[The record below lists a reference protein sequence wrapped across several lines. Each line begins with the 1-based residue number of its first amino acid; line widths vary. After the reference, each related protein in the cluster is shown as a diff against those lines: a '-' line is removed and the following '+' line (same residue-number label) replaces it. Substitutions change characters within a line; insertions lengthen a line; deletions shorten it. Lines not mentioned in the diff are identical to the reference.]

1 MSRRDELVQKYADD
15 LEKLGKTVDM
25 DLLQRCVEAC
35 GPSIYRADSE
45 TVASSD
51 PDEIARVKN
60 SFLIKRLGLADDEK
74 LDRGMTAAI
83 EEYGTS
89 NRNKYRPVLYYLL
102 AERFDAVSRV

>member
-1 MSRRDELVQKYADD
+1 MRGSMRSFDLSRRFRDRR
-15 LEKLGKTVDM
+15 
-25 DLLQRCVEAC
+25 LLR
-35 GPSIYRADSE
+35 PRRDRAGQE
-45 TVASSD
+45 QL
-51 PDEIARVKN
+51 
-60 SFLIKRLGLADDEK
+60 LIKRLGLADDEK